1 MYFLFGGGFGHRRGG
16 GSRKPKKQPKE
27 NWFEELNATQC
38 KELAKASKLKLSGPK
53 KDLVQRL
60 ADHDFVGRFGGN
72 KKAKRWMS
80 GDMVT
85 IDELKGECRKR
96 LLQVT
101 GTKYDLVLRIIQH
114 EHGTGGDSLKR
125 AATEITTDGNGNT
138 TQVIKKRKPSKPSPS
153 TFYTRVQKKI
163 IAVDQKKYQ
172 SYYGAKAHAP
182 DVCDLMS
189 ELLQSIEPHTGTDP
203 KLVIDCCRSVVSSF
217 VDNFGFFERAGYCE
231 DLEGMADTIVDYAND
246 VRSKVA
252 QEELDDLAKTMIEW
266 RDIIDPYGGFMD
278 YDMEKT
284 ACIIRQGHEASTLD
298 STDSNKKTPAK
309 NESELPTETAKEAS

>member
-1 MYFLFGGGFGHRRGG
+1 MSLSFLFGGGFGHRRRG

-72 KKAKRWMS
+72 KISKRWIS
-80 GDMVT
+80 GNMVT

-96 LLQVT
+96 LLQVS
-101 GTKYDLVLRIIQH
+101 GVKYDLVLRIVQH
-114 EHGTGGDSLKR
+114 ENGTGGDSLKR
-125 AATEITTDGNGNT
+125 AATEMTTDDNGNT
-138 TQVIKKRKPSKPSPS
+138 ALVIKKRKSSKPSPS
-153 TFYTRVQKKI
+153 TYYSRVQKKI
-163 IAVDQKKYQ
+163 FAVDQKKYQ

-182 DVCDLMS
+182 DVCNFMSDLLES
-189 ELLQSIEPHTGTDP
+189 LEQYTRTDP

-217 VDNFGFFERAGYCE
+217 VDNFAFFQRAGYCE
-231 DLEGMADTIVDYAND
+231 DLECMADTIVDYVND
-246 VRSKVA
+246 VRSDVT

-266 RDIIDPYGGFMD
+266 RDIIDPCGGFMD

-284 ACIIRQGHEASTLD
+284 ACIIRQGH
-298 STDSNKKTPAK
+298 K
-309 NESELPTETAKEAS
+309 NESEPHVETAKEPS